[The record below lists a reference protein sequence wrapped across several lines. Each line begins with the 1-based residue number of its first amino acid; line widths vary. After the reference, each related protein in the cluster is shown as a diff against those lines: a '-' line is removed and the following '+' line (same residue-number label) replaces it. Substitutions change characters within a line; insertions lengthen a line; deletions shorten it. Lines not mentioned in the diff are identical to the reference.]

1 MKRLY
6 PDQPIVGI
14 GAVIIN
20 EGKIALIKRGN
31 EPSKGKW
38 TIPGGLVELGESPE
52 QAVIRETK
60 EETGLDVENPSL
72 IDVVSNVDLDEKG
85 KVKYHYVIID
95 YFVHVKNGTAQAASD
110 AVELCW
116 VPFDEVEDYDLTT
129 SFRLFFRHN
138 REKLGNDN
146 ESVKKLK

>member
-14 GAVIIN
+14 GAVIVH
-20 EGKIALIKRGN
+20 EGKIVLEKRGN

-38 TIPGGLVELGESPE
+38 SIPGGLVELGESLE
-52 QAVIRETK
+52 QAVIREVK
-60 EETGLDVENPSL
+60 EETCLDVENPCL
-72 IDVVSNVDLDEKG
+72 IDVVDNVDLDEKS

-95 YFVHVKNGTAQAASD
+95 YLVHVKNGTVQAASD
-110 AVELCW
+110 AAELRW
-116 VPFDEVEDYDLTT
+116 VPFDEVEKYDLTT

-138 REKLGNDN
+138 RERLEKAN
-146 ESVKKLK
+146 SY

>member
-6 PDQPIVGI
+6 PEQPVVGI
-14 GAVIIN
+14 GAIIIH
-20 EGKIALIKRGN
+20 EGKIVLIKRGN

-60 EETGLDVENPSL
+60 EEISLDVENPTL
-72 IDVVSNVDLDEKG
+72 IDVVSNVDVDEKG

-95 YFVHVKNGTAQAASD
+95 YLVNVKNGTAQASSD
-110 AVELCW
+110 AADLRW
-116 VPFDEVEDYDLTT
+116 VPFDEVEKYDLTT
-129 SFRLFFRHN
+129 SFRLFFRNN
-138 REKLGNDN
+138 RKSLEKTN
-146 ESVKKLK
+146 SY

>member
-14 GAVIIN
+14 GAIIVH
-20 EGKIALIKRGN
+20 EGKILLEKRGN

-38 TIPGGLVELGESPE
+38 SIPGGLVELGESPE

-60 EETGLDVENPSL
+60 EETGLHVENPSL
-72 IDVVSNVDLDEKG
+72 IDVVSNVDLDEKD

-95 YFVHVKNGTAQAASD
+95 YFVHVKGGRLQAASD
-110 AVELCW
+110 AAELRW
-116 VPFDEVEDYDLTT
+116 VPFDEVEKYDLTT

-138 REKLGNDN
+138 RERFEKANSYL
-146 ESVKKLK
+146 

>member
-6 PDQPIVGI
+6 PDQPVVGI
-14 GAVIIN
+14 GAVIVR
-20 EGKIALIKRGN
+20 EGAIVLIKRGN

-38 TIPGGLVELGESPE
+38 SIPGGLVELGESPE

-60 EETGLDVENPSL
+60 EETCLDVENPSL

-95 YFVHVKNGTAQAASD
+95 YLVHVKSGKLHAASD
-110 AVELCW
+110 AAELRW
-116 VPFDEVEDYDLTT
+116 VPFDEVEKYDLTT
-129 SFRLFFRHN
+129 SFRLFFRDK
-138 REKLGNDN
+138 RKRLEKAD
-146 ESVKKLK
+146 SY

>member
-1 MKRLY
+1 VKRLY

-14 GAVIIN
+14 GAVVIC

-60 EETGLDVENPSL
+60 EEIGLDVENPRL

-110 AVELCW
+110 ALELRW
-116 VPFDEVEDYDLTT
+116 VPFDEVEDYDLTA

-138 REKLGNDN
+138 REGLEKAN
-146 ESVKKLK
+146 SY

>member
-1 MKRLY
+1 LY

-20 EGKIALIKRGN
+20 EGKIALIKRGS

-38 TIPGGLVELGESPE
+38 TIPGGLVELGETLE
-52 QAVIRETK
+52 QSVIRETK
-60 EETGLDVENPSL
+60 EETGLDVENPRL

-95 YFVHVKNGTAQAASD
+95 YLVHVKNGTAKASSD
-110 AVELCW
+110 AEELRW
-116 VPFDEVEDYDLTT
+116 VPFEEVEDYDLTR
-129 SFRLFFRHN
+129 SFRLFFRNN
-138 REKLGNDN
+138 REKLEKAN
-146 ESVKKLK
+146 SY